1 MYTWSQP
8 NPLIRCRLDY
18 FLASNDMVRY
28 VKNARIL
35 PSIKTD
41 HSIIELILK
50 VDGPKRGPGFWK
62 LNTSIL
68 EEESY
73 VLEIKALIKKV
84 WEDANNIE
92 NLNTRYDWLK
102 YNIRKY
108 TIDYCKQRA
117 KSKKLKENKIIDDI
131 QLLDVKICNETA
143 SEDELNTYK
152 NLKYELEH
160 IEEERARGH
169 WIRSGLERIEND
181 EKSTSFFLNKAK
193 SNFKKKTITNIKLDS
208 GTEITNPKDIM
219 RELKSFYQNL
229 YTSTSA
235 NEGVCMDYEI
245 SEDDVPI
252 KCTNEQKTAC
262 EGSITLTECTE
273 ALKFFKKHK
282 SPGCDGIPAEF
293 YIHFWPDIGPK
304 LVGSLNYSCEK
315 GLLSLSQRRAIITLL
330 EKKGKDNSKIK
341 NWRPVALLNTDYKIF
356 TKSFSKTTGKK
367 YT

>member
-1 MYTWSQP
+1 MLIFGETEIKKKRMYTWSQP

-152 NLKYELEH
+152 NLKNELEH

-193 SNFKKKTITNIKLDS
+193 SNF
-208 GTEITNPKDIM
+208 PK
-219 RELKSFYQNL
+219 ENNYQHKIRFGYRNNKPER
-229 YTSTSA
+229 YH
-235 NEGVCMDYEI
+235 EGI
-245 SEDDVPI
+245 
-252 KCTNEQKTAC
+252 
-262 EGSITLTECTE
+262 
-273 ALKFFKKHK
+273 
-282 SPGCDGIPAEF
+282 
-293 YIHFWPDIGPK
+293 
-304 LVGSLNYSCEK
+304 
-315 GLLSLSQRRAIITLL
+315 
-330 EKKGKDNSKIK
+330 
-341 NWRPVALLNTDYKIF
+341 KIF
-356 TKSFSKTTGKK
+356 LSKPIYIYICK
-367 YT
+367 